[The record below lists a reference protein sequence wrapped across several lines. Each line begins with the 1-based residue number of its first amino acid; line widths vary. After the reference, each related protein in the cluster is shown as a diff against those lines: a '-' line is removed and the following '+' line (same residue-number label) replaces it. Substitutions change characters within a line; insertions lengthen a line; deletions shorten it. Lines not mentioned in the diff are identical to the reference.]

1 MNSESE
7 LTNTA
12 ATEADRRDRTPG
24 PDRRL
29 DRLDR
34 RAGLERRHESA
45 EAAGYTGQDR
55 RETAER
61 RGGSLERR
69 RGPGRRLADDRKSAE
84 EGEMNPYQ
92 FEFVMAI
99 QTYKKIN
106 KRLYPT
112 WTEILEIVEQLGY
125 RKVEKRNFKLQDC
138 PEPKLQTP

>member
-1 MNSESE
+1 MNSELE
-7 LTNTA
+7 AANGA
-12 ATEADRRDRTPG
+12 ATEVDRRERTPG

-45 EAAGYTGQDR
+45 DAAGYTGPDR
-55 RETAER
+55 REAQER
-61 RGGSLERR
+61 RGSGLERR

-106 KRLYPT
+106 KPPLSHLDRDSGNRSATRLS
-112 WTEILEIVEQLGY
+112 QS
-125 RKVEKRNFKLQDC
+125 
-138 PEPKLQTP
+138 